1 MKMTLC
7 IILNVILLLAITSYS
22 DSANQTEVTVTM
34 EEEGVVSSG
43 SRCWGYYDVMGQW
56 DPPFN
61 CNAGMYLF
69 CCGSCYYRFCCQF
82 NGHSLDQTSCSNYDT
97 PAWANTGKPASGND
111 GNNANANANANT
123 SNMQQPDQ
131 MHMIVYVIC
140 GVVAIMMLGGIFAKL
155 GLERTRRGTG
165 DTSNTRTL
173 TERLKLP
180 GEAECMVRGAG
191 HHPARSNGI
200 SGRLIRTHNEDTTA
214 RDYYRSFPLMDQTY
228 SQSSPMTFQPIA
240 FHSKEKPFLLPPEIH
255 IPVTN
260 TITPSQIPK
269 SKISRTNTQPLTSI
283 SAFHAWESSK
293 SPAQH
298 HVSLTGQP
306 QPSTSQPNN
315 RGHIYLNKFQFRTE
329 TLPELMYQPLGYR
342 HSPQA
347 LPKNKG
353 LHTNSKTEVTV

>member
-1 MKMTLC
+1 MKMKFC
-7 IILNVILLLAITSYS
+7 FILNLILLLAITSSS

-34 EEEGVVSSG
+34 EEEAVESSG

-69 CCGSCYYRFCCQF
+69 CCGSCYYRFCCKF
-82 NGHSLDQTSCSNYDT
+82 KGHSLEQTSCSNYDT

-111 GNNANANANANT
+111 ANNANANANANT
-123 SNMQQPDQ
+123 SNVPKPDQ

-140 GVVAIMMLGGIFAKL
+140 GTVAIMMLGGIFAKL
-155 GLERTRRGTG
+155 GLERSRGGTG

-200 SGRLIRTHNEDTTA
+200 SGRLIRTNNEDTTT

-228 SQSSPMTFQPIA
+228 RQSSPTTFQPIA
-240 FHSKEKPFLLPPEIH
+240 FHSKEKPFLLPSEIH
-255 IPVTN
+255 VPVVN
-260 TITPSQIPK
+260 TITPSLIPK
-269 SKISRTNTQPLTSI
+269 SKNSRTNNHPLTAI
-283 SAFHAWESSK
+283 SAFQAWEPSK
-293 SPAQH
+293 NPAQH

-306 QPSTSQPNN
+306 QPSMSQPNS
-315 RGHIYLNKFQFRTE
+315 RDHPYLNKLQFRTE
-329 TLPELMYQPLGYR
+329 TLPELFYQPLGYGR
-342 HSPQA
+342 SPQI
-347 LPKNKG
+347 LPKHKG